1 MVLKKPFGRIMNLKS
16 SEETHQKQCPT
27 CVALTVGP
35 RYVGLITEMPLKL
48 SFDNLKTPKICF
60 QFP

>member
-1 MVLKKPFGRIMNLKS
+1 MNLKS
-16 SEETHQKQCPT
+16 SKETHQKQCLT

-35 RYVGLITEMPLKL
+35 RYVGLIIEMPLKL
-48 SFDNLKTPKICF
+48 SFDNLKTSKMCF